1 MLVTSRAAAWPPCF
15 LSRGVTDQRNVLF
28 QNASTGPVNGSRSTP
43 APTWATV
50 HFRRVRRVARGL
62 VRTGAVW
69 AIAAGL
75 IGLAREAAGAAR
87 TLAFVDSL
95 GALAAG
101 LSLLLAELEA
111 FRPTRNPGRGRSHR
125 WRGWALGLAGMAALA
140 GAIVCGFPTGLA
152 GEAVLK
158 TRAEGFLLAV
168 MGLVLCG
175 WRSRRPLRWFQA
187 AAVLAA
193 LGAWLLL
200 FVAAYNPGASAG
212 EGWLAGAILLLAAGT
227 IALRPFE
234 GLMRLAV
241 AAHLAGRIFRRMMP
255 LLVALPFLI
264 ALFRLAVERHLPV
277 EPAWVLGGVTL
288 LMMAG
293 TFWVSLGNALALDAV
308 DRQRRRFER
317 TAERHLRSAE
327 VALDQAHTF
336 FEGAPVCMLVVG
348 VDGLIKSLNRC
359 AEQVFGWKRAEL
371 VGRTLDRLAALGA
384 EPAWREWTARLAGP
398 AGSADDSAVVELM
411 CQRRDGSHFF
421 AEAGGRVSV
430 RTGEPLMVVHL
441 RDISSRKNF
450 ELRLAQREQ
459 RLREAQRLGRLGYW
473 DWDAASDT
481 VTWSEGLCRIMDH
494 PVERPA
500 PKLFEQLAAYRPDSR
515 AFLEYALRQ
524 ALAEGVPYRLELT
537 LELPGGLVREVLA
550 TGEPQIGTEG
560 RVIGLFGALQDITET
575 KSVRREL
582 EATSERLQL
591 ATLAA
596 RIGVW
601 DWDVARDQLQWDERA
616 LQIFGLRREDF
627 GQGVR
632 QWREF
637 IHPDDASRFQ
647 TEFHSAL
654 GGPGGFHSEFRI
666 RRTDGAVRHLQ
677 CDGIVQRDT
686 SGRPIRMLGT
696 HLDITEARAAA
707 ERLRQS
713 ERALRES
720 EERFRSAFESAGI
733 GMALISPDGR
743 WLRGNRTLGTML
755 GLAENELAGR
765 TVRDLTHPDDA
776 AQDEALSRAVLDGNL
791 RTFQRS
797 KRFFGAQGKVIWTLV
812 TMALVRDAEGQPLHF
827 VGLFED
833 ITQRR
838 ETERRV
844 KTLNDQLRGI
854 LQFTPSLVML
864 FDREGRYLI
873 ASRSV
878 ELALGKPAA
887 EIVGKRIEE
896 VLPAEA
902 AGEFRQRLE
911 RLSTNQRPYT
921 VEEVRR
927 DGAVE
932 HTYLS
937 TLFPLLDSEGRHIAS
952 GVVATDITEQRQA
965 RQVAED
971 ALREKEILLQE
982 IHHRV
987 KNNLQIISSL
997 LQMEAR
1003 VVTDP
1008 VARKSFE
1015 ECQGRVQAMALIHE
1029 RLYRTGDLSRIDLH
1043 AYFESLAGQ
1052 IIRSFGRVPGAV
1064 LAQVEVS
1071 VGPVGIETAV
1081 PCGLIVAELV
1091 TNAMKHA
1098 FPGAQRGRL
1107 EIRLRPDERQWELLV
1122 ADNGVGPAEAGD
1134 AKEDSL
1140 GLKLIQALARQLRG
1154 EVRVES
1160 SRGMEVKVR
1169 FPAPIASSKE
1179 HEGHTGEDTGR

>member
-1 MLVTSRAAAWPPCF
+1 MV
-15 LSRGVTDQRNVLF
+15 
-28 QNASTGPVNGSRSTP
+28 GSI
-43 APTWATV
+43 
-50 HFRRVRRVARGL
+50 
-62 VRTGAVW
+62 GA
-69 AIAAGL
+69 I
-75 IGLAREAAGAAR
+75 
-87 TLAFVDSL
+87 
-95 GALAAG
+95 AAG
-101 LSLLLAELEA
+101 LSLLLAKREA
-111 FRPTRNPGRGRSHR
+111 FRPARNPGRGRSRR
-125 WRGWALGLAGMAALA
+125 WRSLA
-140 GAIVCGFPTGLA
+140 TGLA
-152 GEAVLK
+152 GLAAIAGGISCGFPVALAGTAVLK
-158 TRAEGFLLAV
+158 TQAEGVLFAIIGV
-168 MGLVLCG
+168 VLCG
-175 WRSRRPLRWFQA
+175 WRSRKQLRWFQA
-187 AAVLAA
+187 VAVFAA

-200 FVAAYNPGASAG
+200 FVAAYSPGGGEG
-212 EGWLAGAILLLAAGT
+212 EGWLSGAILLLAAGA
-227 IALRPFE
+227 ISLRPFE
-234 GLMRLAV
+234 GLMRVAV

-277 EPAWVLGGVTL
+277 EPAWVLGAVTL

-317 TAERHLRSAE
+317 SAERHLRSAE

-348 VDGLIKSLNRC
+348 VDGQIKSLNHC
-359 AEQVFGWKRAEL
+359 AEQVFGWKRSEL
-371 VGRTLDRLAALGA
+371 VGRALVSLAASGA
-384 EPAWREWTARLAGP
+384 EPVWQEWSARLARSVV
-398 AGSADDSAVVELM
+398 GSAESEVVELL

-430 RTGEPLMVVHL
+430 RTGGPLVVVHL

-473 DWDAASDT
+473 DWDATTDA
-481 VTWSEGLCRIMDH
+481 VTWSEGLCRIMEH
-494 PVERPA
+494 PVDRPA

-524 ALAEGVPYRLELT
+524 ALADGVPYRLELT
-537 LELPGGLVREVLA
+537 LELPGGTVREVLA
-550 TGEPQIGTEG
+550 TGEPQMGADG
-560 RVIGLFGALQDITET
+560 KVVGLFGALQDITET

-582 EATSERLQL
+582 EAASERLQL

-601 DWDVARDQLQWDERA
+601 DWDIANDRLQWDDRA

-627 GQGVR
+627 APEVR
-632 QWREF
+632 QWRDL
-637 IHPDDASRFQ
+637 IHPDDANRFQ
-647 TEFHSAL
+647 AELHSAL

-666 RRTDGAVRHLQ
+666 RRMDGAVRHLQ
-677 CDGIVQRDT
+677 CDGIVQRDPT
-686 SGRPIRMLGT
+686 GRPTRMLGT
-696 HLDITEARAAA
+696 HLDITEAREAA

-755 GLAENELAGR
+755 GLGEIELAGR
-765 TVRDLTHPDDA
+765 AVRDQTHPEDV
-776 AQDEALSRAVLDGNL
+776 AQDEALSRAVLDGTL

-797 KRFFGAQGKVIWTLV
+797 KRFFGPQGKVIWTLV

-887 EIVGKRIEE
+887 EIVGKRIED
-896 VLPAEA
+896 VLPADA
-902 AGEFRQRLE
+902 AGEFRQRLD
-911 RLSTNQRPYT
+911 RLSANQRPYT
-921 VEEVRR
+921 VEEIRR
-927 DGAVE
+927 DGAGE

-937 TLFPLLDSEGRHIAS
+937 TLFPLLDPEGRHIAS

-1003 VVTDP
+1003 SVTDP

-1043 AYFESLAGQ
+1043 AHFESLAGQ
-1052 IIRSFGRVPGAV
+1052 IIRSFGRVPGSV
-1064 LAQVEVS
+1064 LAEVEVS

-1107 EIRLRPDERQWELLV
+1107 EIRLRPAERHWELLV
-1122 ADNGVGPAEAGD
+1122 SDNGVGPAEAGE
-1134 AKEDSL
+1134 AKADSL

-1154 EVRVES
+1154 EVLVET

-1169 FPAPIASSKE
+1169 FPAPIASDKE

>member
-1 MLVTSRAAAWPPCF
+1 MLAAVGP
-15 LSRGVTDQRNVLF
+15 
-28 QNASTGPVNGSRSTP
+28 TGT
-43 APTWATV
+43 
-50 HFRRVRRVARGL
+50 
-62 VRTGAVW
+62 
-69 AIAAGL
+69 
-75 IGLAREAAGAAR
+75 
-87 TLAFVDSL
+87 
-95 GALAAG
+95 LAAG
-101 LSLLLAELEA
+101 LSLLLAEREA
-111 FRPTRNPGRGRSHR
+111 FRPWRNPARGRDRR
-125 WRGWALGLAGMAALA
+125 WRNVALGLAGMTVVA
-140 GAIVCGFPTGLA
+140 GVVSCGFPVTSA
-152 GEAVLK
+152 GGTTLRIQTEGILLVLI
-158 TRAEGFLLAV
+158 GV
-168 MGLVLCG
+168 VLCG
-175 WRSRRPLRWFQA
+175 WRFTGPLRWFQVE
-187 AAVLAA
+187 AVLAA
-193 LGAWLLL
+193 LGSWLLL
-200 FVAAYNPGASAG
+200 FVAAYSPGDAEREGWIPGAV
-212 EGWLAGAILLLAAGT
+212 LLLAAGA
-227 IALRPFE
+227 ISLRPFE
-234 GLMRLAV
+234 GLMRVAV

-264 ALFRLAVERHLPV
+264 ALFRLAVERHLPL

-293 TFWVSLGNALALDAV
+293 TFWVSLGNALVLDSV
-308 DRQRRRFER
+308 DRQRRRFELS
-317 TAERHLRSAE
+317 AERHLRSAE

-336 FEGAPVCMLVVG
+336 FEGAPVSMLVVG
-348 VDGLIKSLNRC
+348 VDGQIKSLNRC
-359 AEQVFGWKRAEL
+359 AEQVFGWKRSEL
-371 VGRTLDRLAALGA
+371 VGRTLASLAASGA
-384 EPAWREWTARLAGP
+384 EAAWRDWTSHLASPTGSS
-398 AGSADDSAVVELM
+398 AGSEVVELM
-411 CQRRDGSHFF
+411 CRRRDGSHFF

-430 RTGEPLMVVHL
+430 RTGEPLVVVHL

-473 DWDAASDT
+473 DWDAATDT
-481 VTWSEGLCRIMDH
+481 VTWSEGLCRIMEYPAD
-494 PVERPA
+494 RPA

-537 LELPGGLVREVLA
+537 LELSGGVVRDVLA
-550 TGEPQIGTEG
+550 TGEPQVGADG
-560 RVIGLFGALQDITET
+560 KVIGLFGALQDITET

-582 EATSERLQL
+582 EAVSERLQL

-601 DWDVARDQLQWDERA
+601 DWDVAKDRLQWDDRA

-627 GQGVR
+627 APVVR
-632 QWREF
+632 QWRELV
-637 IHPDDASRFQ
+637 HPDDANRFQ
-647 TEFHSAL
+647 AELHSAL

-666 RRTDGAVRHLQ
+666 RRTDGVVRHVR
-677 CDGIVQRDT
+677 CDGIVQRDAT
-686 SGRPIRMLGT
+686 GRPIRMLGT
-696 HLDITEARAAA
+696 HLDITESREAA

-733 GMALISPDGR
+733 GMALISPEGR

-755 GLAENELAGR
+755 GLADNELVGR
-765 TVRDLTHPDDA
+765 NVLELTHPEDV

-864 FDREGRYLI
+864 FDRDGRYLI

-878 ELALGKPAA
+878 ELALGKSAA
-887 EIVGKRIEE
+887 EIVGKRIED
-896 VLPAEA
+896 VLPADA
-902 AGEFRQRLE
+902 AGEFRQRLD
-911 RLSTNQRPYT
+911 RLAANQRPYT
-921 VEEVRR
+921 VEEIRR
-927 DGAVE
+927 DGVGE

-937 TLFPLLDSEGRHIAS
+937 TLFPLLDPEGRHIAS
-952 GVVATDITEQRQA
+952 GMVATDITEQRQA

-1003 VVTDP
+1003 SVTDP

-1043 AYFESLAGQ
+1043 AYFGSLAGQ
-1052 IIRSFGRVPGAV
+1052 IIRSFGRVPGSV
-1064 LAQVEVS
+1064 LAEVEVS

-1107 EIRLRPDERQWELLV
+1107 EIRLRPAERHWELLV
-1122 ADNGVGPAEAGD
+1122 SDNGVGPAEAGE
-1134 AKEDSL
+1134 AKADSL

-1154 EVRVES
+1154 EVAVET

-1169 FPAPIASSKE
+1169 FPAPIVPDKE
-1179 HEGHTGEDTGR
+1179 HEGNAGEDTGR